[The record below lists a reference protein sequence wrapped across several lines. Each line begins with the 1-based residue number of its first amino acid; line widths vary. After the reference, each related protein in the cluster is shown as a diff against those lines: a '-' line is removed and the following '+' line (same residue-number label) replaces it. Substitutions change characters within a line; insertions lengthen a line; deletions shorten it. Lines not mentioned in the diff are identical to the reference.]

1 MVFFKGGDGEGGGGI
16 LKEIVYKW
24 LYVLEFFLF
33 CGSESW
39 FFIFF

>member
-1 MVFFKGGDGEGGGGI
+1 MVLFKGGDGEGGGI

-24 LYVLEFFLF
+24 LHVLEFSLF

-39 FFIFF
+39 FFTSL